1 MKEVKQKHTGTEG
14 KVIDYL
20 LHPKRLQ
27 KVGEEIRENLKRRE
41 TNQPKPLKAG
51 EIVSFKKG
59 GK

>member
-1 MKEVKQKHTGTEG
+1 MKEVKHRYTDIEE
-14 KVIDYL
+14 KVIDLL

-27 KVGEEIRENLKRRE
+27 KIGQEIRENLKRRE
-41 TNQPKPLKAG
+41 AKQPKPKKAG